1 MVVWIDDM
9 IPLQAIDTRQVA
21 VAITNS
27 AVAWYLLYDTLFLGL
42 RGSCYFRRRCFS
54 KRIKKSNKEK
64 DLYSTVL
71 TNPHFPLSL
80 PQNSKMINHKSQP
93 INSKNNEQ
101 HRC

>member
-27 AVAWYLLYDTLFLGL
+27 AVACYLLYDTLFLGL

-71 TNPHFPLSL
+71 TLIFPSPTKLK
-80 PQNSKMINHKSQP
+80 NDKSQ
-93 INSKNNEQ
+93 ITTN
-101 HRC
+101 